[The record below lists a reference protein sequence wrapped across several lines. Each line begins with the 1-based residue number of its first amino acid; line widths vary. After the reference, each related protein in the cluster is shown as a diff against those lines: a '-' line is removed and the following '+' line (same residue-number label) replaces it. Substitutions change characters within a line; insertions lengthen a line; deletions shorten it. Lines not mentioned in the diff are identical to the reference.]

1 MGDAPS
7 PRRPEREGAVIEAVF
22 GVVAIVSVIEAA
34 WIYAFWSV
42 KNRLPRGVEWVP
54 GSVGRK
60 P

>member
-1 MGDAPS
+1 MSAFVGPLYGEGFAAGLKSAADEI
-7 PRRPEREGAVIEAVF
+7 RRLEW
-22 GVVAIVSVIEAA
+22 